1 MLFRAE
7 ATRVGLSS
15 WQNGTI
21 QENDNA
27 DTQQI
32 DHKMAGNGPPQ
43 AALLLL
49 RQVASYGKTVTINDA

>member
-32 DHKMAGNGPPQ
+32 DHKMAGNGCHRK
-43 AALLLL
+43 LHC
-49 RQVASYGKTVTINDA
+49 SSCGKLPLTVKQ